1 MRSTRQWAPAEVHRR
16 DRGDLVRYIPPLD
29 RLLLRCGPQRTDT
42 DGNPLR
48 RQLFLPILAIALLS
62 ACSADDGGVE
72 ASSVPTVPDA
82 APSAPGSGGT
92 SEAPAVND
100 DRPRSPLTGLPTDAD
115 RLAAPVLIAKIE
127 NSPNARPQS
136 GLDAA
141 DIVIEEVVEG
151 GITRFF
157 VLFLSELPAIAGPI
171 RSARPVDTELLGGF
185 GASGFAF
192 SGARAEV
199 QELLARTPSVL
210 ITEGAAGFYRDQ
222 VRSAPHNLYIRPAET
237 QAAVAG
243 RGARALVDI
252 GWLFDDVVPT
262 DALACPAG
270 ASGCLDPGASI
281 IIEMSAAYRSGW
293 TYDRD
298 AGVYRRDQNGRSFDV
313 TGGGSV
319 GADNVV
325 ILATRHYVGGSGYS
339 ETDATT
345 AAAGAPA
352 LVLRDGNR
360 YAAVWVKPTA
370 SAVLELRTPDGA
382 PFPLRPGRTWVH
394 LPPADRMPAVG

>member
-1 MRSTRQWAPAEVHRR
+1 M
-16 DRGDLVRYIPPLD
+16 
-29 RLLLRCGPQRTDT
+29 
-42 DGNPLR
+42 R
-48 RQLFLPILAIALLS
+48 RQLLLPVLAVALLS
-62 ACSADDGGVE
+62 IACSADDGVAP
-72 ASSVPTVPDA
+72 ASSASPSSDA
-82 APSAPGSGGT
+82 APSAPGSEGA
-92 SEAPAVND
+92 SEAPAAID

-157 VLFLSELPAIAGPI
+157 VLFQSELPTTAGPI

-199 QELLARTPSVL
+199 QELLARTPSIL

-237 QAAVAG
+237 QAAVAA

-252 GWLFDDVVPT
+252 GWVFDEAVPAG
-262 DALACPAG
+262 ALACPAG
-270 ASGCLDPGASI
+270 ASGCPDPGASI
-281 IIEMSAAYRSGW
+281 VVEMSAAYRSGW
-293 TYDRD
+293 TYDRA
-298 AGVYRRDQNGRSFDV
+298 AGVYRRDQNGRPFDV
-313 TGGGSV
+313 TGGGSI

-325 ILATRHYVGGSGYS
+325 ILATRQYVGGSGYN

-360 YAAVWVKPTA
+360 YAAVWVKPTV
-370 SAVLELRTPDGA
+370 SALLELRTPDGA